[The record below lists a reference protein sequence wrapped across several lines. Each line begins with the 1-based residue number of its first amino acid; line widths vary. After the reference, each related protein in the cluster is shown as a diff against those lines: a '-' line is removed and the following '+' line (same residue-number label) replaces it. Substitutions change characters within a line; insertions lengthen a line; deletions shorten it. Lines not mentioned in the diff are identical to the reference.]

1 MDPHLQINNK
11 NSSDLIILKFCFILN
26 FILKRKYFSF
36 LSRYIQGAASAKDI
50 VILLDGSGSMTGLRK
65 EIARNVVLNILD
77 TLSDNDFVTI
87 LRVSD
92 N

>member
-1 MDPHLQINNK
+1 MI
-11 NSSDLIILKFCFILN
+11 F
-26 FILKRKYFSF
+26 F
-36 LSRYIQGAASAKDI
+36 LYRYIQGAASAKDI

-87 LRVSD
+87 LRVSH
-92 N
+92 